1 MKKLDKIWPSFLFQ
15 THFAGDL
22 YTSSKKLST
31 TYYTFVINEWSIQHQ
46 QKNSLKKSNE
56 MFSLNFKHCDLVN
69 TSRFS
74 LTNLIISAS
83 LVPNGQETI

>member
-1 MKKLDKIWPSFLFQ
+1 MDALGHFKKTRRRYEEELYKIWASFLFQ

-46 QKNSLKKSNE
+46 QKNSLKKS
-56 MFSLNFKHCDLVN
+56 FSKGFHEIFKHDTLFEN
-69 TSRFS
+69 NSKY
-74 LTNLIISAS
+74 LI
-83 LVPNGQETI
+83 

>member
-1 MKKLDKIWPSFLFQ
+1 MKKLDKIWASFLFQ

-46 QKNSLKKSNE
+46 QKNSLKKS
-56 MFSLNFKHCDLVN
+56 FSKGFHEIFKPGQN
-69 TSRFS
+69 IS
-74 LTNLIISAS
+74 LDFWHFQHFHQFLKKLT
-83 LVPNGQETI
+83 

>member
-46 QKNSLKKSNE
+46 QKKSPQKSFQKNFTSFQTLWTLLGFPRWRNSEDAMPWLT
-56 MFSLNFKHCDLVN
+56 SL
-69 TSRFS
+69 
-74 LTNLIISAS
+74 
-83 LVPNGQETI
+83 

>member
-46 QKNSLKKSNE
+46 QKKSPKKS
-56 MFSLNFKHCDLVN
+56 FSKEFHEFSNIVN

-74 LTNLIISAS
+74 
-83 LVPNGQETI
+83 